1 MKICGLQKTTLLDFP
16 GHVAATIFTGGCNF
30 RCPFCHNSL
39 LVNSDKNS
47 LDYSREDIIEFLEK
61 RRKQL
66 DGICIS
72 GGEPLLHDETFEL
85 VDAAKTL
92 GYKVKLD
99 TNGSFPEKLK
109 RIVESKLID
118 YVAVDIK
125 NSPGKYFKTCGSQQF
140 EKVEESVKFLLGGKV
155 DYEFRTTVT
164 GNLHEVSDFIEIG
177 RFITGAK
184 RYYLQ
189 KFINSGSIL
198 IGDPHDFEI
207 SDIKLAECLQS
218 VRQFISSA
226 EIRGY

>member
-1 MKICGLQKTTLLDFP
+1 MRFGLQKLTLLDYV
-16 GHVAATIFTGGCNF
+16 GLIACTIFCSGCNF

-47 LDYSREDIIEFLEK
+47 LDYSMEDIIEFLEK
-61 RRKQL
+61 RCNRL

-85 VDAAKTL
+85 AEAAKSL

-118 YVAVDIK
+118 YVAADIK
-125 NSPGKYFKTCGSQQF
+125 NSPGKYFETCGSQQF
-140 EKVEESVKFLLGGKV
+140 EKVEQSVKFLLEGKV

-198 IGDPHDFEI
+198 SNNPQDFEI
-207 SDIKLAECLQS
+207 SDIKLAECLQT
-218 VRQFISSA
+218 VRKFIPHA

>member
-1 MKICGLQKTTLLDFP
+1 MRFGLQKLTLLDYS
-16 GHVAATIFTGGCNF
+16 GLVACTVFSSGCNF

-47 LDYSREDIIEFLEK
+47 LDYSMEDIIEFLEK
-61 RRKQL
+61 RCNRL

-85 VDAAKTL
+85 VEAAKSL

-109 RIVESKLID
+109 QIVESKLVD

-125 NSPGKYFKTCGSQQF
+125 NSPGKYFETCGSQQF
-140 EKVEESVKFLLGGKV
+140 EKVEQSVKFLLEGKV

-198 IGDPHDFEI
+198 SDNPQDFEI
-207 SDIKLAECLQS
+207 SDIKLAECLQT
-218 VRQFISSA
+218 VRKFIPHA

>member
-1 MKICGLQKTTLLDFP
+1 MRFGLQKLTLLDYS
-16 GHVAATIFTGGCNF
+16 GLVACTVFSSGCNF

-47 LDYSREDIIEFLEK
+47 LDYSMEDIIEFLEK
-61 RRKQL
+61 RCNRL

-85 VDAAKTL
+85 VEAAKSL

-109 RIVESKLID
+109 QIVESKLVD

-125 NSPGKYFKTCGSQQF
+125 NSPGKYFETCGSQQF
-140 EKVEESVKFLLGGKV
+140 EKVEQSVKFLLEGKV

-164 GNLHEVSDFIEIG
+164 GNLHEVSDFVEIG

-198 IGDPHDFEI
+198 SDNPQDFEI
-207 SDIKLAECLQS
+207 SDIKLAECLQT
-218 VRQFISSA
+218 VRKFIPHA

>member
-1 MKICGLQKTTLLDFP
+1 MRFGLQKLTLLDYAGLIACTVFCS
-16 GHVAATIFTGGCNF
+16 GCNF

-47 LDYSREDIIEFLEK
+47 LDYSMEDIIEFLEK
-61 RRKQL
+61 RCKQL

-85 VDAAKTL
+85 AEAAKSL

-109 RIVESKLID
+109 QIVESKLID
-118 YVAVDIK
+118 YVAADIK
-125 NSPGKYFKTCGSQQF
+125 NSPGKYFETCGSQQF
-140 EKVEESVKFLLGGKV
+140 EKVEQSVKFLFEGKV

-198 IGDPHDFEI
+198 SNNPQDFEI
-207 SDIKLAECLQS
+207 SDIKLAECLQT
-218 VRQFISSA
+218 VRKFIPHA